1 MPTII
6 YKSSTPQRV
15 DKYLSVEYPDF
26 SRRYFQDGLSSE
38 AVLINKDKKKSSY
51 KLKEGDKI
59 EINLSLELPEAIT
72 ELPAD
77 KRIKFESS
85 PSRAGAPALGGL
97 DDQTMAVEVVA
108 KYPDFFI
115 INKPVGLIVH
125 PSVFDIRNQSI
136 PPTLAGGLL
145 SLDKNLRKVGEDRD
159 GEFDITRPGIV
170 HRLDKDTSGLMIVP
184 RTQEAFVEFKRQFK
198 SREVSKTYL
207 ALCWNMQTQKD
218 KLKLADGGRIKYKS
232 IDRLIGKSKNDHTK
246 QSTNQNP
253 RYLVNPK
260 ESETLYAMIQSGQFP
275 CNYRVNNTN
284 KQAVPLALI
293 QAKPKTGRKHQV
305 RVHLSS
311 VGLPLVG
318 DKKYTSKLL
327 KNCNKNFKHHLL
339 HAHKLQFTYQG
350 EKYSFTSDLP
360 KHFEELIG

>member
-1 MPTII
+1 
-6 YKSSTPQRV
+6 
-15 DKYLSVEYPDF
+15 
-26 SRRYFQDGLSSE
+26 
-38 AVLINKDKKKSSY
+38 
-51 KLKEGDKI
+51 
-59 EINLSLELPEAIT
+59 
-72 ELPAD
+72 
-77 KRIKFESS
+77 
-85 PSRAGAPALGGL
+85 
-97 DDQTMAVEVVA
+97 
-108 KYPDFFI
+108 
-115 INKPVGLIVH
+115 
-125 PSVFDIRNQSI
+125 
-136 PPTLAGGLL
+136 
-145 SLDKNLRKVGEDRD
+145 
-159 GEFDITRPGIV
+159 
-170 HRLDKDTSGLMIVP
+170 MIVP

>member
-1 MPTII
+1 MSTIT
-6 YKSSTPQRV
+6 YESSTPQRV

-26 SRRYFQDGLSSE
+26 SRRYFQDGIKSGE
-38 AVLINKDKKKSSY
+38 VLVNKNERSPSY

-59 EINLSLELPEAIT
+59 EINLSLELPEKIT
-72 ELPAD
+72 VLPANED
-77 KRIKFESS
+77 VKI
-85 PSRAGAPALGGL
+85 
-97 DDQTMAVEVVA
+97 EVIA

-145 SLDKNLRKVGEDRD
+145 ALDENLRKVGENRE

-170 HRLDKDTSGLMIVP
+170 HRLDKDTSGLMIIP
-184 RTQEAFVEFKRQFK
+184 RTQEAFIEFKSQFK
-198 SREVSKTYL
+198 SREISKIYL

-218 KLKLADGGRIKYKS
+218 KLKLSDTGKIKYKKLS
-232 IDRLIGKSKNDHTK
+232 RPIGKSKNEHTK

-253 RYLVNPK
+253 RYLINPK
-260 ESETLYAMIQSGQFP
+260 EAETLYAMVQSGQFP
-275 CNYRVNNTN
+275 CTYRINNTN

-360 KHFEELIG
+360 KYFEELIG